1 MKIKK
6 IVKKDKKEDIK
17 KNVKKGLFVFTIYLI
32 AAVFVFAATDRV
44 EKLEESYKENNIA
57 LNFNK

>member
-1 MKIKK
+1 MKGA
-6 IVKKDKKEDIK
+6 IVMKLK